1 MLDIKLFRE
10 NPELIFDSEKKRF
23 RSTENAEKV
32 IEYDTLWREGE
43 RRLNSLRAE
52 KNKLSKS
59 FKQAKK
65 DGNIEEV
72 IAKSKEVAN
81 EIKELSAKNAEY
93 LQLRDDYRYKVGNI
107 IDEDVPISDTEDDN
121 VVVRTYG
128 EIPEHDFELLN
139 HVDLINK
146 IDGADLE
153 TAASVSGARFYY
165 LKRDILH
172 LNLALIQFALSEL
185 EAEGYIPMQTP
196 FFVKGEV
203 AAETSE
209 LGEFEETLYKVEN
222 EDMYLIATAEQTLAA
237 LHRNE
242 IINPEDLPLR
252 YCALSTCFRK
262 EAGSHGKDTLG
273 IFRVH
278 QFEKIEQFIFCDP
291 EDSKNQHEKLM
302 EVTERIYQKLGLPYQ
317 IIAIVSSALNDNAAI
332 KYDLE
337 AWFPGSGAFRELVSC
352 TNCKD
357 YQARKTKTRV
367 GRAGSGD
374 AQTLHTL
381 NSTAIATERTMCCIL
396 ENYQQADG
404 SVVVKMGGTMLLAT
418 VTCAKDAKEDVDFM
432 PLQVDYKEK
441 YASAGRFPGG
451 FMKREGKASDYE
463 ILIARL
469 VDRALRPLF
478 PEDFHAEVFVN
489 VNLISAEK
497 DIQPDALAGLAASSA
512 LAVSDIPFEGPISEV
527 RVARIGGEFKIN
539 PNFSEMADADLD
551 IMVAA
556 TIYLLLAWCFK
567 VRALNEGISLLKG
580 LLSRK

>member
-1 MLDIKLFRE
+1 MLDIRLFRE
-10 NPELIFDSEKKRF
+10 NPEMIIDSEKKRF
-23 RSTENAEKV
+23 RSTENVEKV

-43 RRLNSLRAE
+43 RKLNSLRSE

-59 FKQAKK
+59 FKKAKEE
-65 DGNIEEV
+65 GNLEEV
-72 IAKSKEVAN
+72 IKRSKEVAA
-81 EIKELSAKNAEY
+81 EIKELSAKNEEY
-93 LQLRDDYRYKVGNI
+93 LKLRDDYRYKVGNI

-139 HVDLINK
+139 HVDLIKK

-153 TAASVSGARFYY
+153 TAASIAGARFYY

-172 LNLALIQFALSEL
+172 LNLALIQFALEEL
-185 EAEGYIPMQTP
+185 EMEGYIPMQTP

-209 LGEFEETLYKVEN
+209 LGEFYETLYKVEN

-242 IINPEDLPLR
+242 IISPDDLPLR

-278 QFEKIEQFIFCDP
+278 QFEKIEQFIYSAP
-291 EDSKNQHEKLM
+291 EDSRNQHNHLM

-357 YQARKTKTRV
+357 YQARKTKTRM

-404 SVVVKMGGTMLLAT
+404 SVKVPEVLVPYMN
-418 VTCAKDAKEDVDFM
+418 
-432 PLQVDYKEK
+432 
-441 YASAGRFPGG
+441 
-451 FMKREGKASDYE
+451 GK
-463 ILIARL
+463 
-469 VDRALRPLF
+469 
-478 PEDFHAEVFVN
+478 
-489 VNLISAEK
+489 
-497 DIQPDALAGLAASSA
+497 
-512 LAVSDIPFEGPISEV
+512 
-527 RVARIGGEFKIN
+527 
-539 PNFSEMADADLD
+539 
-551 IMVAA
+551 
-556 TIYLLLAWCFK
+556 K
-567 VRALNEGISLLKG
+567 VIESK
-580 LLSRK
+580 K

>member
-10 NPELIFDSEKKRF
+10 NPDLIFDSEKKRF

-81 EIKELSAKNAEY
+81 EIKELSAKNVEY
-93 LQLRDDYRYKVGNI
+93 LALRDDYRYKVGNV

-121 VVVRTYG
+121 VIVRKVG
-128 EIPEHDFELLN
+128 DLPEFDFEALN
-139 HVDLINK
+139 HVDLIEK
-146 IDGADLE
+146 IDGADIE
-153 TAASVSGARFYY
+153 TAASIAGARFYY

-222 EDMYLIATAEQTLAA
+222 EDLYLIATAEQTLAA
-237 LHRNE
+237 LHRDE

-278 QFEKIEQFIFCDP
+278 QFEKIEQFIFSSP
-291 EDSKNQHEKLM
+291 EESKNEHNRLL
-302 EVTERIYQKLGLPYQ
+302 EVTENIYKKLGLPYQ
-317 IIAIVSSALNDNAAI
+317 IVAIVSSALNDNAAI

-337 AWFPGSGAFRELVSC
+337 AWFPGSQTYRELVSC
-352 TNCKD
+352 TNCGD

-374 AQTLHTL
+374 AQILHTL

-404 SVVVKMGGTMLLAT
+404 SVKVPEVLVPFMGGKTIIE
-418 VTCAKDAKEDVDFM
+418 AKE
-432 PLQVDYKEK
+432 
-441 YASAGRFPGG
+441 
-451 FMKREGKASDYE
+451 
-463 ILIARL
+463 
-469 VDRALRPLF
+469 
-478 PEDFHAEVFVN
+478 
-489 VNLISAEK
+489 
-497 DIQPDALAGLAASSA
+497 
-512 LAVSDIPFEGPISEV
+512 
-527 RVARIGGEFKIN
+527 
-539 PNFSEMADADLD
+539 
-551 IMVAA
+551 
-556 TIYLLLAWCFK
+556 
-567 VRALNEGISLLKG
+567 
-580 LLSRK
+580 

>member
-10 NPELIFDSEKKRF
+10 NPELIMDSEKKRF

-43 RRLNSLRAE
+43 RRLNTLRAE

-93 LQLRDDYRYKVGNI
+93 LELRDDYRYKVGNV

-121 VVVRTYG
+121 VIVRKVG
-128 EIPEHDFELLN
+128 DLPEFDFEALN
-139 HVDLINK
+139 HVDLIEK
-146 IDGADLE
+146 IDGADIE
-153 TAASVSGARFYY
+153 TAASIAGARFYY
-165 LKRDILH
+165 LKKDILH
-172 LNLALIQFALSEL
+172 LNLALIQFALSQL

-222 EDMYLIATAEQTLAA
+222 EDLYLIATAEQTLAA
-237 LHRNE
+237 LHRDE
-242 IINPEDLPLR
+242 IINPEELPLR

-278 QFEKIEQFIFCDP
+278 QFEKIEQFIFSSP
-291 EDSKNQHEKLM
+291 EESKNEHNRLL
-302 EVTERIYQKLGLPYQ
+302 EVTENIYKKLGLPYQ
-317 IIAIVSSALNDNAAI
+317 IVAIVSSALNDNAAI

-337 AWFPGSGAFRELVSC
+337 AWFPGSQTYRELVSC
-352 TNCKD
+352 TNCGD

-374 AQTLHTL
+374 AQILHTL

-404 SVVVKMGGTMLLAT
+404 SVKVPDVLVPFMGGKT
-418 VTCAKDAKEDVDFM
+418 VIEAKE
-432 PLQVDYKEK
+432 
-441 YASAGRFPGG
+441 
-451 FMKREGKASDYE
+451 
-463 ILIARL
+463 
-469 VDRALRPLF
+469 
-478 PEDFHAEVFVN
+478 
-489 VNLISAEK
+489 
-497 DIQPDALAGLAASSA
+497 
-512 LAVSDIPFEGPISEV
+512 
-527 RVARIGGEFKIN
+527 
-539 PNFSEMADADLD
+539 
-551 IMVAA
+551 
-556 TIYLLLAWCFK
+556 
-567 VRALNEGISLLKG
+567 
-580 LLSRK
+580 

>member
-59 FKQAKK
+59 FKKAKQE
-65 DGNIEEV
+65 GNIEEV
-72 IAKSKEVAN
+72 IAKSKEVAD
-81 EIKELSAKNAEY
+81 EIKELSAKNTEY
-93 LQLRDDYRYKVGNI
+93 LALRDDYRYKVGNI
-107 IDEDVPISDTEDDN
+107 IDEDVPVSDTEDDN

-153 TAASVSGARFYY
+153 TAASIAGARFYY

-185 EAEGYIPMQTP
+185 ESEGYIPMQTP

-278 QFEKIEQFIFCDP
+278 QFEKIEQFIFSTP
-291 EDSKNQHEKLM
+291 EDSRKQHDHLM

-317 IIAIVSSALNDNAAI
+317 VIAIVSSALNDNAAI

-357 YQARKTKTRV
+357 YQARKTKTRY

-374 AQTLHTL
+374 AQILHTL
-381 NSTAIATERTMCCIL
+381 NSTAIATERTICCIL

-404 SVVVKMGGTMLLAT
+404 SIKVPEVLVPYMGGKT
-418 VTCAKDAKEDVDFM
+418 VIKAKE
-432 PLQVDYKEK
+432 
-441 YASAGRFPGG
+441 
-451 FMKREGKASDYE
+451 
-463 ILIARL
+463 
-469 VDRALRPLF
+469 
-478 PEDFHAEVFVN
+478 
-489 VNLISAEK
+489 
-497 DIQPDALAGLAASSA
+497 
-512 LAVSDIPFEGPISEV
+512 
-527 RVARIGGEFKIN
+527 
-539 PNFSEMADADLD
+539 
-551 IMVAA
+551 
-556 TIYLLLAWCFK
+556 
-567 VRALNEGISLLKG
+567 
-580 LLSRK
+580 

>member
-10 NPELIFDSEKKRF
+10 DPELIFDSEKKRF

-59 FKQAKK
+59 FKKAKQE
-65 DGNIEEV
+65 GNIEEV
-72 IAKSKEVAN
+72 IAKSKEVAQ
-81 EIKELSAKNAEY
+81 EIKDLSAKNAEY

-107 IDEDVPISDTEDDN
+107 IDEDVPVSDTEDDN

-185 EAEGYIPMQTP
+185 EVEGYIPMQTP

-278 QFEKIEQFIFCDP
+278 QFEKIEQFIYSTP
-291 EDSKNQHEKLM
+291 EDSRNQHDHLM

-357 YQARKTKTRV
+357 YQARKTKTRY

-374 AQTLHTL
+374 AQILHTL
-381 NSTAIATERTMCCIL
+381 NSTAIATERTICCIL

-404 SVVVKMGGTMLLAT
+404 SIKVPEVLVPYMGGKT
-418 VTCAKDAKEDVDFM
+418 VIEAKE
-432 PLQVDYKEK
+432 
-441 YASAGRFPGG
+441 
-451 FMKREGKASDYE
+451 
-463 ILIARL
+463 
-469 VDRALRPLF
+469 
-478 PEDFHAEVFVN
+478 
-489 VNLISAEK
+489 
-497 DIQPDALAGLAASSA
+497 
-512 LAVSDIPFEGPISEV
+512 
-527 RVARIGGEFKIN
+527 
-539 PNFSEMADADLD
+539 
-551 IMVAA
+551 
-556 TIYLLLAWCFK
+556 
-567 VRALNEGISLLKG
+567 
-580 LLSRK
+580 

>member
-10 NPELIFDSEKKRF
+10 NPEMIIDSEKKRF
-23 RSTENAEKV
+23 RDTENVEKV

-43 RRLNSLRAE
+43 KKLNSLRAE

-59 FKQAKK
+59 FKKAKEE
-65 DGNIEEV
+65 GNLEEV
-72 IAKSKEVAN
+72 IARSKEVAA
-81 EIKELSAKNAEY
+81 EIKELTAKNADY
-93 LQLRDDYRYKVGNI
+93 LKLRDDYRYKVGNI

-128 EIPEHDFELLN
+128 EIPEYDFELLN

-153 TAASVSGARFYY
+153 TAASIAGARFYY

-242 IINPEDLPLR
+242 IINPDDLPLR

-278 QFEKIEQFIFCDP
+278 QFEKIEQFIYSAPD
-291 EDSKNQHEKLM
+291 DSRNQHDHLM
-302 EVTERIYQKLGLPYQ
+302 DVTERIYQKLGLPYQ

-357 YQARKTKTRV
+357 YQARKTKTRI

-404 SVVVKMGGTMLLAT
+404 SVRVPEVLVPYMNGKT
-418 VTCAKDAKEDVDFM
+418 VIEAKK
-432 PLQVDYKEK
+432 
-441 YASAGRFPGG
+441 
-451 FMKREGKASDYE
+451 
-463 ILIARL
+463 
-469 VDRALRPLF
+469 
-478 PEDFHAEVFVN
+478 
-489 VNLISAEK
+489 
-497 DIQPDALAGLAASSA
+497 
-512 LAVSDIPFEGPISEV
+512 
-527 RVARIGGEFKIN
+527 
-539 PNFSEMADADLD
+539 
-551 IMVAA
+551 
-556 TIYLLLAWCFK
+556 
-567 VRALNEGISLLKG
+567 
-580 LLSRK
+580 

>member
-1 MLDIKLFRE
+1 MLDIKIFRE
-10 NPELIFDSEKKRF
+10 NPELILDSEKKRF
-23 RSTENAEKV
+23 RSTENVEKV

-43 RRLNSLRAE
+43 KKLNSLRSE

-59 FKQAKK
+59 FKKAKEE
-65 DGNIEEV
+65 GNLDDV
-72 IAKSKEVAN
+72 IKRSKEVAS
-81 EIKELSAKNAEY
+81 EIKDLTAKNADY
-93 LQLRDDYRYKVGNI
+93 LKLREDYRYKVGNI

-121 VVVRTYG
+121 VVVKTYG
-128 EIPEHDFELLN
+128 EIPDYDFKPLN
-139 HVDLINK
+139 HVDLIEK

-153 TAASVSGARFYY
+153 TAADIAGARFYY

-172 LNLALIQFALSEL
+172 LNLALIQFAVSEL
-185 EAEGYIPMQTP
+185 ESEGYIPMQTP

-237 LHRNE
+237 LHRDE
-242 IINPEDLPLR
+242 IISPDELPLR

-278 QFEKIEQFIFCDP
+278 QFEKIEQFIFSTP

-302 EVTERIYQKLGLPYQ
+302 EVTESIYQKLNLPYQ
-317 IIAIVSSALNDNAAI
+317 VISIVSSALNDNAAI

-337 AWFPGSGAFRELVSC
+337 AWFPGSGTYRELVSC

-357 YQARKTKTRV
+357 YQARKTKTRF

-404 SVVVKMGGTMLLAT
+404 SVKVPEVLVPYMNGKT
-418 VTCAKDAKEDVDFM
+418 VIEAKK
-432 PLQVDYKEK
+432 
-441 YASAGRFPGG
+441 
-451 FMKREGKASDYE
+451 
-463 ILIARL
+463 
-469 VDRALRPLF
+469 
-478 PEDFHAEVFVN
+478 
-489 VNLISAEK
+489 
-497 DIQPDALAGLAASSA
+497 
-512 LAVSDIPFEGPISEV
+512 
-527 RVARIGGEFKIN
+527 
-539 PNFSEMADADLD
+539 
-551 IMVAA
+551 
-556 TIYLLLAWCFK
+556 
-567 VRALNEGISLLKG
+567 
-580 LLSRK
+580 

>member
-10 NPELIFDSEKKRF
+10 NPELILDSEKKRF

-59 FKQAKK
+59 FKKAKQE
-65 DGNIEEV
+65 GNMEEV

-93 LQLRDDYRYKVGNI
+93 LALRDDYRYKVGNI

-121 VVVRTYG
+121 VIVRTVG
-128 EIPEHDFELLN
+128 DLPEFGFEPLN
-139 HVDLINK
+139 HVDLIEK
-146 IDGADLE
+146 IDGADIE
-153 TAASVSGARFYY
+153 TAASIAGARFYY

-172 LNLALIQFALSEL
+172 LNLALIQFALNEL
-185 EAEGYIPMQTP
+185 EEKGYVPLQTP

-222 EDMYLIATAEQTLAA
+222 EDLYLIATAEQTLAA
-237 LHRNE
+237 LHRDE
-242 IINPEDLPLR
+242 IINPDDLPLR

-278 QFEKIEQFIFCDP
+278 QFEKIEQFIFSAP
-291 EDSKNQHEKLM
+291 EESKNEHKRLL
-302 EVTERIYQKLGLPYQ
+302 EVTEDIYKKLGLPYQ
-317 IIAIVSSALNDNAAI
+317 IVAIVSSALNDNAAI

-337 AWFPGSGAFRELVSC
+337 AWFPGSETYRELVSC
-352 TNCKD
+352 TNCGD

-396 ENYQQADG
+396 ENYQQEDG
-404 SVVVKMGGTMLLAT
+404 SVKVPEVLVPYMGGKT
-418 VTCAKDAKEDVDFM
+418 VIEAKE
-432 PLQVDYKEK
+432 
-441 YASAGRFPGG
+441 
-451 FMKREGKASDYE
+451 
-463 ILIARL
+463 
-469 VDRALRPLF
+469 
-478 PEDFHAEVFVN
+478 
-489 VNLISAEK
+489 
-497 DIQPDALAGLAASSA
+497 
-512 LAVSDIPFEGPISEV
+512 
-527 RVARIGGEFKIN
+527 
-539 PNFSEMADADLD
+539 
-551 IMVAA
+551 
-556 TIYLLLAWCFK
+556 
-567 VRALNEGISLLKG
+567 
-580 LLSRK
+580 

>member
-1 MLDIKLFRE
+1 M
-10 NPELIFDSEKKRF
+10 IFDSEKKRF

-81 EIKELSAKNAEY
+81 EIKELSVKNVEY
-93 LQLRDDYRYKVGNI
+93 LALRDDYRYKVGNV

-121 VVVRTYG
+121 VIVRKVG
-128 EIPEHDFELLN
+128 ELPDFDFEALN
-139 HVDLINK
+139 HVDLIEK
-146 IDGADLE
+146 IDGADIE
-153 TAASVSGARFYY
+153 TAASIAGARFYY

-222 EDMYLIATAEQTLAA
+222 EDLYLIATAEQTLAA
-237 LHRNE
+237 LHRDE

-278 QFEKIEQFIFCDP
+278 QFEKIEQFIFSAP
-291 EDSKNQHEKLM
+291 EESKNEHNRLL
-302 EVTERIYQKLGLPYQ
+302 EVTENIYKKLGLPYQ
-317 IIAIVSSALNDNAAI
+317 IVAIVSSALNDNAAI

-337 AWFPGSGAFRELVSC
+337 AWFPGSQTYRELVSC
-352 TNCKD
+352 TNCGD

-374 AQTLHTL
+374 AQILHTL

-404 SVVVKMGGTMLLAT
+404 SVKVPEVLVPFMGGKT
-418 VTCAKDAKEDVDFM
+418 VIEAKE
-432 PLQVDYKEK
+432 
-441 YASAGRFPGG
+441 
-451 FMKREGKASDYE
+451 
-463 ILIARL
+463 
-469 VDRALRPLF
+469 
-478 PEDFHAEVFVN
+478 
-489 VNLISAEK
+489 
-497 DIQPDALAGLAASSA
+497 
-512 LAVSDIPFEGPISEV
+512 
-527 RVARIGGEFKIN
+527 
-539 PNFSEMADADLD
+539 
-551 IMVAA
+551 
-556 TIYLLLAWCFK
+556 
-567 VRALNEGISLLKG
+567 
-580 LLSRK
+580 

>member
-1 MLDIKLFRE
+1 MLDIRLFRE
-10 NPELIFDSEKKRF
+10 SPEMIIDSEKKRF
-23 RSTENAEKV
+23 RSTENVEKV

-43 RRLNSLRAE
+43 RKLNSLRSE

-59 FKQAKK
+59 FKKAKEE
-65 DGNIEEV
+65 GNLEEV
-72 IAKSKEVAN
+72 IKRSKEVAA
-81 EIKELSAKNAEY
+81 EIKELSAKNEEY
-93 LQLRDDYRYKVGNI
+93 LKLRDDYRYKVGNI

-139 HVDLINK
+139 HVDLIKK

-153 TAASVSGARFYY
+153 TAASIAGARFYY

-172 LNLALIQFALSEL
+172 LNLALIQFALEEL
-185 EAEGYIPMQTP
+185 EMEGYIPMQTP

-209 LGEFEETLYKVEN
+209 LGEFYETLYKVEN

-242 IINPEDLPLR
+242 IISPDDLPLR

-278 QFEKIEQFIFCDP
+278 QFEKIEQFIYSAP
-291 EDSKNQHEKLM
+291 EDSRNQHNHLM

-357 YQARKTKTRV
+357 YQARKTKTRM

-404 SVVVKMGGTMLLAT
+404 SVKVPEVLVPYMGGKK
-418 VTCAKDAKEDVDFM
+418 VIEAKK
-432 PLQVDYKEK
+432 
-441 YASAGRFPGG
+441 
-451 FMKREGKASDYE
+451 
-463 ILIARL
+463 
-469 VDRALRPLF
+469 
-478 PEDFHAEVFVN
+478 
-489 VNLISAEK
+489 
-497 DIQPDALAGLAASSA
+497 
-512 LAVSDIPFEGPISEV
+512 
-527 RVARIGGEFKIN
+527 
-539 PNFSEMADADLD
+539 
-551 IMVAA
+551 
-556 TIYLLLAWCFK
+556 
-567 VRALNEGISLLKG
+567 
-580 LLSRK
+580 